1 MLVGIN
7 LLREGLDLPEV
18 SLVAILDADK
28 EGFLRSGGSLIQTVG
43 RAARNV
49 NGLAIMYADV
59 MTASMKLA
67 ISETNR
73 RRAIQEAYNVEHG
86 ITPASIVKSI
96 DEVMSSVY
104 ERDYVTVAADER
116 DSFRT
121 QAELDA
127 HVADLRTQ
135 MKAAA
140 ANLEFEKAASL
151 RDRIKQ
157 LRGRD
162 LGLVGSQR

>member
-1 MLVGIN
+1 
-7 LLREGLDLPEV
+7 
-18 SLVAILDADK
+18 
-28 EGFLRSGGSLIQTVG
+28 
-43 RAARNV
+43 
-49 NGLAIMYADV
+49 MYADA
-59 MTASMKLA
+59 MTQSMKYA
-67 ISETNR
+67 ISETDR
-73 RRAIQEAYNVEHG
+73 RRAIQEAYNREHG

-96 DEVMSSVY
+96 DEVLSSVY
-104 ERDYVTVAADER
+104 ERDYVTVAVDER
-116 DSFRT
+116 DVFRT
-121 QAELDA
+121 QAELDS